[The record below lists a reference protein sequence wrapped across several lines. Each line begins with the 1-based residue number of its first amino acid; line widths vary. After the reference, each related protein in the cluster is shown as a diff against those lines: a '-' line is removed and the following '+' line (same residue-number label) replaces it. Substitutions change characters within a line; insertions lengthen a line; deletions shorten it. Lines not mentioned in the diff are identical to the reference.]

1 MVDMVALL
9 QCARPPV
16 PATTLRQLSRIIV
29 ALVVMT
35 GRVTM
40 LGLAR
45 WAGKGG
51 SYRTIQRFFAT
62 VIPWA
67 TLCWVFLRQH
77 VYRPEDVYLVGGDA
91 VVVTKAGT
99 PPHGLDRFFARLYGK
114 PVPGLA
120 FFALSLVRVQQRR
133 SLSDARRAGGAQR
146 RGEGHL
152 QGSSGCQAVEGAMRH
167 ASAWTSQGQYAP
179 RQGPPHAHPSTRAD
193 SSPVR
198 SLAAP
203 DHHRALGDLA
213 GARWPLWQPQ
223 RPADGA
229 AVPRAPHG
237 QAAV

>member
-91 VVVTKAGT
+91 VVVTKAGPPPMAWIGSLPGCTASPCRAWPFSPCPSCVSSNGVPYPMRVEQGVRSDAAKATCKAQAAAKQLKAPCATRRPGRPKGSTHHAKALRTLT
-99 PPHGLDRFFARLYGK
+99 PA
-114 PVPGLA
+114 
-120 FFALSLVRVQQRR
+120 LVRI
-133 SLSDARRAGGAQR
+133 
-146 RGEGHL
+146 
-152 QGSSGCQAVEGAMRH
+152 QA
-167 ASAWTSQGQYAP
+167 
-179 RQGPPHAHPSTRAD
+179 
-193 SSPVR
+193 
-198 SLAAP
+198 L
-203 DHHRALGDLA
+203 
-213 GARWPLWQPQ
+213 
-223 RPADGA
+223 
-229 AVPRAPHG
+229 
-237 QAAV
+237 

>member
-1 MVDMVALL
+1 VPHEHLVQSYPSLNKYTVVSIPSPKMREGDPLSCRVVLSKTTTHTRQRSAPMVDMVALL

-99 PPHGLDRFFARLYGK
+99 PP
-114 PVPGLA
+114 PWPGSVL
-120 FFALSLVRVQQRR
+120 
-133 SLSDARRAGGAQR
+133 
-146 RGEGHL
+146 
-152 QGSSGCQAVEGAMRH
+152 CQAV
-167 ASAWTSQGQYAP
+167 
-179 RQGPPHAHPSTRAD
+179 RQARA
-193 SSPVR
+193 
-198 SLAAP
+198 
-203 DHHRALGDLA
+203 
-213 GARWPLWQPQ
+213 
-223 RPADGA
+223 RPGLFRP
-229 AVPRAPHG
+229 VPRACPATAFLIRCASSRG
-237 QAAV
+237 CAATRRRPLARLKRLPSS